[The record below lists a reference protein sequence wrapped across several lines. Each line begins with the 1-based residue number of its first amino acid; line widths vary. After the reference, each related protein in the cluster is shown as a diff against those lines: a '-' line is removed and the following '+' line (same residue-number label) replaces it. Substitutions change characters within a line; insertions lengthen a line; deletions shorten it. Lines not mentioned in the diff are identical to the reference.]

1 MRLPAATTLAL
12 LLLAGGA
19 AAQAPSGPATAPP
32 QPAAT
37 PATPSAETVV
47 ARVDGEPITI
57 GDVGEAARLLPEE
70 LRAAP
75 PQLLYPLVL
84 DQLITQRALVSAAR
98 RAGLERD
105 PAVAARIRRAEE
117 QELQQALI
125 SREISGN
132 ITEEALRERYQRD
145 VAGRPPEEEVRARHI
160 LLPTEAEARAA
171 LAEARRPGADFAEVA
186 RRRSTGPGA
195 QEGGDL
201 GFFKRGDMV
210 PEFAEAAFALQ
221 AGQISE
227 APVRTAFGW
236 HVIKVEERR
245 AAPPPT
251 YEEVRDALRQQILEE
266 QIGAIVERVRAAAR
280 IERLNPDGTPQQRPA
295 APAAGG
301 GGGSLLDSAT
311 PPPPP
316 AAPQRR

>member
-1 MRLPAATTLAL
+1 MRLPAATSLAL
-12 LLLAGGA
+12 LLLAGSA
-19 AAQAPSGPATAPP
+19 AAQAPGAAAPP
-32 QPAAT
+32 AAPT
-37 PATPSAETVV
+37 AETVV

-75 PQLLYPLVL
+75 PQILYPLLL

-98 RAGLERD
+98 RAGLDRD

-125 SREISGN
+125 SREISDS
-132 ITEEALRERYQRD
+132 ISEEALRERYRREI
-145 VAGRPPEEEVRARHI
+145 AGRPPEDEIRARHI
-160 LLPTEAEARAA
+160 LLPSEAEARAA
-171 LAEARRPGADFAEVA
+171 LAEVRRPGADFAEVA

-195 QEGGDL
+195 REGGDL
-201 GFFKRGDMV
+201 GFFRRGDMV
-210 PEFAEAAFALQ
+210 QEFADAAFALQ

-227 APVRTAFGW
+227 TPVRTQFGW

-245 AAPPPT
+245 TALPPPF
-251 YEEVRDALRQQILEE
+251 EEVRDALRQRVVEE
-266 QIGAIVERVRAAAR
+266 QVGAVVERVRAAAE
-280 IERLNPDGTPQQRPA
+280 IERLNLDGTPRQGPSPPA
-295 APAAGG
+295 SGG
-301 GGGSLLDSAT
+301 RDLLDGAT
-311 PPPPP
+311 PPPP

>member
-1 MRLPAATTLAL
+1 I
-12 LLLAGGA
+12 LLA
-19 AAQAPSGPATAPP
+19 
-32 QPAAT
+32 
-37 PATPSAETVV
+37 
-47 ARVDGEPITI
+47 
-57 GDVGEAARLLPEE
+57 
-70 LRAAP
+70 
-75 PQLLYPLVL
+75 
-84 DQLITQRALVSAAR
+84 
-98 RAGLERD
+98 
-105 PAVAARIRRAEE
+105 
-117 QELQQALI
+117 
-125 SREISGN
+125 
-132 ITEEALRERYQRD
+132 
-145 VAGRPPEEEVRARHI
+145 
-160 LLPTEAEARAA
+160 TEAEARAA

-195 QEGGDL
+195 REGGDL

-245 AAPPPT
+245 AAPPPPF
-251 YEEVRDALRQQILEE
+251 EEVRDALRQQILEE

-280 IERLNPDGTPQQRPA
+280 IERLNPDGTLQQRPA
-295 APAAGG
+295 ASPATGG